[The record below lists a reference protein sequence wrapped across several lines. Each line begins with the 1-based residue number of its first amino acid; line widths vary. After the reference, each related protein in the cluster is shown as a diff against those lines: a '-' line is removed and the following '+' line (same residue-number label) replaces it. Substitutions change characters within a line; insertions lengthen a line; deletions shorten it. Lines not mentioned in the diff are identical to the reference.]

1 MEMLELGQGCGDGN
15 GTWTTLAV
23 RKGRREGE
31 HGGNS
36 SILDFSPQFNNNKKI
51 KAVMLLFQEIRA

>member
-23 RKGRREGE
+23 RKGTERRRT
-31 HGGNS
+31 
-36 SILDFSPQFNNNKKI
+36 LW
-51 KAVMLLFQEIRA
+51 